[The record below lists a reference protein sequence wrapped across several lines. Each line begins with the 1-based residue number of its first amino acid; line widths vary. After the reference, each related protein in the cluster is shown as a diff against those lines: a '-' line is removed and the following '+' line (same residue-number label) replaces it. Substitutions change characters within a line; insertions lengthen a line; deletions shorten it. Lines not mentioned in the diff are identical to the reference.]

1 MSVITVLNASKT
13 YGSEEELK
21 VEALKP
27 TSFSVEKGEFVC
39 IIGTSGSG
47 KSTLLH
53 LLAGV
58 DNASSGQ
65 IIINGKD
72 ITRLDEETLAVFR
85 RREVGI
91 IYQFFNLVPVLTA
104 RENIEL
110 PMMLDEKPVNKA
122 YFNEI
127 VELLGIERRLDFY
140 PGKLSGGEQ
149 QRVAIARALIHQ
161 PSIILADEPTGNLN
175 SKMAHEIME
184 FLVLACKKYNQ
195 TIVMITHD
203 LNLAGYADRIIEIQD
218 GMIVKDYQ
226 TDGSKRR
233 VEETDLKAVD
243 KAAILSKAEE
253 KMQSVLYNPVI
264 DEEKEGYQAESDQY
278 IIDHE
283 QWLQGL
289 ISMYNVDLRLKEE
302 AGLAQG
308 MAAYYA
314 MLKEAMERG
323 KVVEMINMRRNR
335 VIERFESKEALIEYI
350 EELEKKRLMT
360 TSRKKALLRY
370 LGKGEDA

>member
-1 MSVITVLNASKT
+1 M
-13 YGSEEELK
+13 
-21 VEALKP
+21 
-27 TSFSVEKGEFVC
+27 
-39 IIGTSGSG
+39 
-47 KSTLLH
+47 
-53 LLAGV
+53 
-58 DNASSGQ
+58 
-65 IIINGKD
+65 
-72 ITRLDEETLAVFR
+72 
-85 RREVGI
+85 
-91 IYQFFNLVPVLTA
+91 
-104 RENIEL
+104 
-110 PMMLDEKPVNKA
+110 
-122 YFNEI
+122 
-127 VELLGIERRLDFY
+127 
-140 PGKLSGGEQ
+140 
-149 QRVAIARALIHQ
+149 
-161 PSIILADEPTGNLN
+161 
-175 SKMAHEIME
+175 
-184 FLVLACKKYNQ
+184 LACKKYNQ

-335 VIERFESKEALIEYI
+335 VIERFESREALIEYI
-350 EELEKKRLMT
+350 EELEKK
-360 TSRKKALLRY
+360 TSDDDQSKKSTAALFRE
-370 LGKGEDA
+370 G